1 MSVQKTK
8 IQQNFKILKIIF
20 PAFITN
26 WIRILLTAFITPIRF
41 SYKSGHF
48 KSSFKQR
55 AVDKDGNPLPW
66 YSYPAIEFLKTKN
79 FKEKTILEFGSGQS
93 TLWWAKNSKLVKSF
107 EQNESW
113 FKSIKKQL
121 PLNVEIVHLTD
132 TSENGMLVEIEDIL
146 IKENSKYDVI
156 VIDGLFRKQL
166 CEIAIRY
173 LTATGV
179 IITDNS
185 EGYGFKEAFDNTGF
199 KRVDFHG
206 YSPGVVL
213 KQSTSIFFNSNCF
226 IFENDSNI
234 EIDY

>member
-1 MSVQKTK
+1 
-8 IQQNFKILKIIF
+8 
-20 PAFITN
+20 
-26 WIRILLTAFITPIRF
+26 
-41 SYKSGHF
+41 
-48 KSSFKQR
+48 
-55 AVDKDGNPLPW
+55 
-66 YSYPAIEFLKTKN
+66 
-79 FKEKTILEFGSGQS
+79 
-93 TLWWAKNSKLVKSF
+93 
-107 EQNESW
+107 
-113 FKSIKKQL
+113 
-121 PLNVEIVHLTD
+121 
-132 TSENGMLVEIEDIL
+132 MLVEIEDIL

>member
-8 IQQNFKILKIIF
+8 IQKIFKLLKIILPDF
-20 PAFITN
+20 LSN
-26 WIRILLTAFITPIRF
+26 WVRILLTAFITPIRF
-41 SYKSGHF
+41 SYNSGHF
-48 KSSFKQR
+48 KSSFKQK
-55 AVDKDGNPLPW
+55 AVDKNGEPLPW

-79 FKEKTILEFGSGQS
+79 FKEKTVLEFGSGQS

-107 EQNESW
+107 EQDESW

-121 PLNVEIVHLTD
+121 PTNVEVVHLTD
-132 TSENGMLVEIEDIL
+132 GSENRMLLEIEQNLLEAKI
-146 IKENSKYDVI
+146 KYDVI

-166 CEIAIRY
+166 CKMAINN
-173 LTATGV
+173 LTENGV

-213 KQSTSIFFNSNCF
+213 KQSTSIFFTIDSF
-226 IFENDSNI
+226 LFMNDS
-234 EIDY
+234 EIQLDY